1 MKRKIMGNV
10 LTYIILLLA
19 SIVALIPILWTFH
32 LSIKPESLLYSLPP
46 VWKFKPSLEHY
57 VKVFTYYPFAKY
69 ILNSIIIT
77 TVSTLI
83 TLAVS
88 FPAAYSI
95 GRFKT
100 GGDNFSFWVLSIR
113 MLPPIVFA
121 VPMFLLMQSYG
132 LLDTWWALILVY
144 LTFNIPLAVWILK
157 SFIEDLPV
165 ECEEAAMLDGCSRL
179 KAMIIIT
186 FPLIAPALI
195 AVAILNFIFSWNE
208 FLFALILTFTE
219 ARTVQIGVAE
229 FVTGYAIIW
238 GAIAAA
244 GCIAIIPT
252 LAFIMLARR
261 YLVRGLTMGTV
272 REEV

>member
-1 MKRKIMGNV
+1 M
-10 LTYIILLLA
+10 LTYLILLLA
-19 SIVALIPILWTFH
+19 SIVALIPIIWIFH
-32 LSIKPESLLYSLPP
+32 LSIKPESLLYVLPP
-46 VWKFKPSLEHY
+46 VLRFKPTAEHY
-57 VKVFTYYPFAKY
+57 LEVFTYYPFGKH
-69 ILNSIIIT
+69 ILNSIIVT
-77 TVSTLI
+77 TISTLV

-88 FPAAYSI
+88 FPAAYSM

-121 VPMFLLMQSYG
+121 VPMFILMQSYG

-144 LTFNIPLAVWILK
+144 LTFSIPLAVWILK

-179 KAMIIIT
+179 KAMVTIT
-186 FPLIAPALI
+186 FPLVAPALI

-219 ARTVQIGVAE
+219 ARTVQVGVAE

-244 GCIAIIPT
+244 GCIAVIPT
-252 LAFIMLARR
+252 LVFIMLARR

-272 REEV
+272 KEEI

>member
-1 MKRKIMGNV
+1 MKRKTISNV
-10 LTYIILLLA
+10 LTYLILLLA
-19 SIVALIPILWTFH
+19 SIVALIPIIWIFH
-32 LSIKPESLLYSLPP
+32 LSIKPESLLYVLPP
-46 VWKFKPSLEHY
+46 VLRFKPTAEHY
-57 VKVFTYYPFAKY
+57 LEVFTYYPFGKY
-69 ILNSIIIT
+69 ILNSIIVT
-77 TVSTLI
+77 TISTLV

-88 FPAAYSI
+88 FPAAYSMA
-95 GRFKT
+95 RFKT

-121 VPMFLLMQSYG
+121 VPMFILIQSYG

-144 LTFNIPLAVWILK
+144 LTFSIPLAVWILK

-179 KAMIIIT
+179 KAMVAIT
-186 FPLIAPALI
+186 FPLVAPALI

-219 ARTVQIGVAE
+219 ARTVQVGVAE

-244 GCIAIIPT
+244 GCIAVIPT
-252 LAFIMLARR
+252 LVFIMLARR

-272 REEV
+272 KEEI

>member
-1 MKRKIMGNV
+1 MKRKTISNV
-10 LTYIILLLA
+10 LTYLILLLA
-19 SIVALIPILWTFH
+19 SIVALIPIIWIFH
-32 LSIKPESLLYSLPP
+32 LSIKPESLLYVLPP
-46 VWKFKPSLEHY
+46 VLRFKPTAEHY
-57 VKVFTYYPFAKY
+57 LEVFTYYPFGKY
-69 ILNSIIIT
+69 ILNSIIVT
-77 TVSTLI
+77 TISTLV

-88 FPAAYSI
+88 FPAAYSM

-121 VPMFLLMQSYG
+121 VPMFILMQSYG

-144 LTFNIPLAVWILK
+144 LTFSIPLAVWILK

-179 KAMIIIT
+179 KAMVAIT
-186 FPLIAPALI
+186 FPLVAPALI

-219 ARTVQIGVAE
+219 ARTVQVGVAE

-244 GCIAIIPT
+244 GCIVVIPT
-252 LAFIMLARR
+252 LVFIMLARR

-272 REEV
+272 KEEI

>member
-1 MKRKIMGNV
+1 MKRKTISNV
-10 LTYIILLLA
+10 LTYLILLLA
-19 SIVALIPILWTFH
+19 SIVALIPIIWTFH
-32 LSIKPESLLYSLPP
+32 LSIKPESLLYVLPP
-46 VWKFKPSLEHY
+46 VLRFKPTAEHY
-57 VKVFTYYPFAKY
+57 LEVFTYYPFGKY
-69 ILNSIIIT
+69 ILNSIIVT
-77 TVSTLI
+77 TISTLV

-88 FPAAYSI
+88 FPAAYSMA
-95 GRFKT
+95 RFKT

-121 VPMFLLMQSYG
+121 VPMFILIQSYG

-179 KAMIIIT
+179 KAMVAIT
-186 FPLIAPALI
+186 FPLVAPALI

-219 ARTVQIGVAE
+219 ARTVQVGVAE

-244 GCIAIIPT
+244 GCIAVIPT
-252 LAFIMLARR
+252 LVFTMLARR

-272 REEV
+272 KEEI

>member
-1 MKRKIMGNV
+1 MKGKTVSNI
-10 LTYIILLLA
+10 LTYVILLFA
-19 SIVALIPILWTFH
+19 SIIALIPIIWTFH
-32 LSIKPESLLYSLPP
+32 LSIKPNNLLYVLPP
-46 VWKFKPSLEHY
+46 VLKFKPTAEHY
-57 VKVFTYYPFAKY
+57 LKVFTYYPFAKY
-69 ILNSIIIT
+69 ILNSVIVT

-83 TLAVS
+83 TLIVS

-121 VPMFLLMQSYG
+121 VPMFILIQSYG

-144 LTFNIPLAVWILK
+144 LTFNIPLAVWIIK
-157 SFIEDLPV
+157 SFVEDLPE

-179 KAMIIIT
+179 KAMVTIT
-186 FPLIAPALI
+186 LPLITPALI

-219 ARTVQIGVAE
+219 ARTVQVGAAE
-229 FVTGYAIIW
+229 FVTGYAIHW
-238 GAIAAA
+238 GSVAAA
-244 GCIAIIPT
+244 GSVATIPT
-252 LAFIMLARR
+252 LVFTMLARR

-272 REEV
+272 KGEI